1 MQEFNYPDERN
12 NPKIHKKIVENL
24 LKGVFITLNSDTYES
39 ILKYQKWYEEFFKY
53 SFDIELKYQYEVFY
67 LIRLDGG
74 SSITK
79 RILTTIAILMYEL
92 NNKGIEPVRAI
103 RDETFKIDVVNG
115 YISESVQFSNFSEKN
130 RVDSSF
136 IGKLERLGL
145 VRKIDDNKFMFTRAI
160 EVFLN
165 EFDDIKN
172 EVSQMKDDVKIEE
185 EKHNN
190 VTYS

>member
-145 VRKIDDNKFMFTRAI
+145 VTKIDDNRFMFTRAI

-165 EFDDIKN
+165 EFDDIKS
-172 EVSQMKDDVKIEE
+172 EVSQMNDDAKIEE
-185 EKHNN
+185 RI
-190 VTYS
+190 T

>member
-1 MQEFNYPDERN
+1 MQEFNCPEQNN

-24 LKGVFITLNSDTYES
+24 LKGVFITLSNDTYET
-39 ILKYQKWYEEFFKY
+39 ILKYQKWYIEFFKY
-53 SFDIELKYQYEVFY
+53 SFDIELKHQHEVFY

-74 SSITK
+74 STITK

-103 RDETFKIDVVNG
+103 REEIFKIDTVNN
-115 YISESVQFSNFSEKN
+115 YITESVQFSSFSEKN

-145 VRKIDDNKFMFTRAI
+145 VKKIDDNKFMFTRAI
-160 EVFLN
+160 EVFLS

-172 EVSQMKDDVKIEE
+172 EVSVM
-185 EKHNN
+185 NN
-190 VTYS
+190 DLTLRTLQK